1 MHASSDKTVWTA
13 WCANSSANWLWPA
26 VAREVNTIIAWL
38 HCQVCRR
45 GTQYARHGDNA
56 ATTATFCKD
65 CARLGARPAK
75 PTNKAADRRT
85 KPWRHSATKSIPA
98 RAHTRRAQNP
108 NTSKIRAQCHKCGRR
123 VRSVGLVVGLQIK
136 SPNTCHLLMFPLIA
150 LRSLPSGRWQHR
162 LKPKSHSQQR
172 DCLQPGAWWDH
183 LATGP
188 SNAWHKCANTC
199 RGH

>member
-1 MHASSDKTVWTA
+1 MLGCIAKYAAAAPITQGMATTQPQPQH
-13 WCANSSANWLWPA
+13 SANQL
-26 VAREVNTIIAWL
+26 VV
-38 HCQVCRR
+38 
-45 GTQYARHGDNA
+45 
-56 ATTATFCKD
+56 KD

-123 VRSVGLVVGLQIK
+123 VRSVGLVVGLQIR

-162 LKPKSHSQQR
+162 LKPKSHYQQR